1 MQLTQQRLSFLG
13 TLPNDAAGTN
23 STLMLMRTL
32 VQRFKKD
39 SVIRETAISLVSQA
53 KQRDWTAEAG
63 LLYEYVR
70 DRIRYVRDV
79 AGVETL
85 QTPPVTMELE
95 AGDCD
100 DKSTLLAALLAS
112 IGHPSRFVATGY
124 KEPGR
129 YSHVYVETKIGD
141 RWVPLD
147 PTTDKPFGWV
157 PRTPVA
163 RMVVFN

>member
-1 MQLTQQRLSFLG
+1 MQLTQNRLSFLG
-13 TLPNDAAGTN
+13 TLPNDAAGTK
-23 STLMLMRTL
+23 STLVIMRAL
-32 VQRFKKD
+32 VQRFKRD

-53 KQRDWTAEAG
+53 KQRDWTSEAR

-70 DRIRYVRDV
+70 DRIRYVRDIS
-79 AGVETL
+79 GIETL

-124 KEPGR
+124 TEPNR

-141 RWVPLD
+141 RWIPMD
-147 PTTDKPFGWV
+147 ATSDKPFGWE
-157 PRTPVA
+157 PRPPAA